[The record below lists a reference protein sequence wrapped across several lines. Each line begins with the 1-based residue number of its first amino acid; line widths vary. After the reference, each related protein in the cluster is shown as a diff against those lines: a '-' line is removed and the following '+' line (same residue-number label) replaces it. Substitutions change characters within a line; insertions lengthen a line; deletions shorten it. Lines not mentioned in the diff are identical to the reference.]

1 MADSDSSIAGAR
13 GRNGFD
19 YRAFLRFAIPSL
31 LGVLAFLTPIVDDG
45 QITIGL
51 AILSNALAALLKLFS
66 RGAKLRSLAL
76 LQFLSDLTDMRA
88 IWM

>member
-1 MADSDSSIAGAR
+1 MLPQTVALCALPETLPRTKRKPFTLSG
-13 GRNGFD
+13 
-19 YRAFLRFAIPSL
+19 
-31 LGVLAFLTPIVDDG
+31 
-45 QITIGL
+45 
-51 AILSNALAALLKLFS
+51 SNALAALLKLFS